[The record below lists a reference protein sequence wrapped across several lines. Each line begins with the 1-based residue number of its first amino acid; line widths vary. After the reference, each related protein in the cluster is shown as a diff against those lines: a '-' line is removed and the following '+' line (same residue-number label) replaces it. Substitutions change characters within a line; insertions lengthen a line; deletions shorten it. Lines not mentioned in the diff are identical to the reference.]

1 MIVKNRIKKY
11 SEFQKVIEEGEVK
24 KTCFFVSYSTKNNLG
39 YSRFGISVPKKTGN
53 AVVRNRIKR
62 QVRSAIGQSTQFE
75 KPIDMVLIIRKNY
88 DTNSFDQ
95 VLSEIKE
102 LLKLFYIKDEIIEN
116 MVKYGK
122 IL

>member
-11 SEFQKVIEEGEVK
+11 SEFQKAIEEGDIK
-24 KTCFFVSYSTKNNLG
+24 KTCFFVSYAINNELG

-62 QVRSAIGQSTQFE
+62 QVRSAIGQSTNFSNSV
-75 KPIDMVLIIRKNY
+75 DMVLIVRKNY

-95 VLSEIKE
+95 ALSEIKE
-102 LLKLFYIKDEIIEN
+102 LLIK
-116 MVKYGK
+116 
-122 IL
+122 

>member
-11 SEFQKVIEEGEVK
+11 SEFQKVIEEGDVK
-24 KTCFFVSYSTKNNLG
+24 KTSFFVSYSIKNELG

-62 QVRSAIGQSTQFE
+62 QVRSAIGQSTTFE
-75 KPIDMVLIIRKNY
+75 NAVDTVLIVRKSYSTEN
-88 DTNSFDQ
+88 FAQ

-102 LLKLFYIKDEIIEN
+102 LL
-116 MVKYGK
+116 GK
-122 IL
+122 

>member
-24 KTCFFVSYSTKNNLG
+24 KTCFFVSYAIENELG

-62 QVRSAIGQSTQFE
+62 QVRSAIGQSTDF
-75 KPIDMVLIIRKNY
+75 KKSVDTVLIIRKSY

-95 VLSEIKE
+95 TLSEIKE
-102 LLKLFYIKDEIIEN
+102 LLK
-116 MVKYGK
+116 
-122 IL
+122 

>member
-24 KTCFFVSYSTKNNLG
+24 KTSFFVSYAINNELG

-62 QVRSAIGQSTQFE
+62 QVRSAIGQSTKFD
-75 KPIDMVLIIRKNY
+75 KSIDMVLIIRKSY
-88 DTNSFDQ
+88 DTNSFNQ
-95 VLSEIKE
+95 VLAEVKD
-102 LLKLFYIKDEIIEN
+102 LLK
-116 MVKYGK
+116 
-122 IL
+122 

>member
-24 KTCFFVSYSTKNNLG
+24 KTSFFVSYTTPNELG

-62 QVRSAIGQSTQFE
+62 QIRSAIGQSTNFE
-75 KPIDMVLIIRKNY
+75 KSIDLVLVVRKAY
-88 DTNSFDQ
+88 DTENFNQ
-95 VLSEIKE
+95 ILSEVQ
-102 LLKLFYIKDEIIEN
+102 LLIE
-116 MVKYGK
+116 K
-122 IL
+122 

>member
-11 SEFQKVIEEGEVK
+11 SEFQKVIEAANVK
-24 KTCFFVSYSTKNNLG
+24 KTSFFVSYRLENELG

-53 AVVRNRIKR
+53 AVIRNRIKR
-62 QVRSAIGQSTQFE
+62 QVRAAIGLSTNFE
-75 KPIDMVLIIRKNY
+75 EPIDIVLIVRKNY

-102 LLKLFYIKDEIIEN
+102 LLK
-116 MVKYGK
+116 
-122 IL
+122 

>member
-24 KTCFFVSYSTKNNLG
+24 KTRFFVSYSIDNKLG

-62 QVRSAIGQSTQFE
+62 QIRSAIGQSTKFD
-75 KPIDMVLIIRKNY
+75 KSVDMVLIVRKNY
-88 DTNSFDQ
+88 DQDSFNQ

-102 LLKLFYIKDEIIEN
+102 
-116 MVKYGK
+116 
-122 IL
+122 ILNQ